1 MPTIDTM
8 TINDHKE
15 TTLNNPMSLNRRAF
29 ARLALTSA
37 GACLAAPALY
47 AQSSNK
53 GLIRVVVPFASGG
66 GTDVIGR
73 SLVQAMAEELGQ
85 TMIID
90 NKPGAGTVI
99 GSDFVAK
106 AAPDGQTLLM
116 TTSAVAINASLMPR
130 LPYDTLADLPPV
142 GRICHGPNVIV
153 VRVDSKIQTL
163 ADLIKAAKADPGK
176 LSYAS
181 SGNGSSVHLTAEFF
195 KAKAGIRLLHI
206 PYRGAGPAYTDLL
219 GGQVDLL
226 VGTAGGT
233 HKFVQSGKMRAL
245 AVTSAARSS
254 AYPGVPTVAESLP
267 GFEANV
273 WYGLFASKGT
283 PAATI
288 DRLNAALRK
297 AAGSNNYKEAM
308 EKEGL
313 TVSVNSPTEMQA
325 FMAQE
330 VETWRK
336 VVTTAGIKPD

>member
-1 MPTIDTM
+1 MDRPM
-8 TINDHKE
+8 TLD
-15 TTLNNPMSLNRRAF
+15 RRTFSRMLLASAGSAVGAPAAF
-29 ARLALTSA
+29 A
-37 GACLAAPALY
+37 
-47 AQSSNK
+47 QSNNK
-53 GLIRVVVPFASGG
+53 ALIRVVVPFASGG

-85 TMIID
+85 PMIID

-99 GSDFVAK
+99 GSEYVAK
-106 AAPDGQTLLM
+106 AAPDGLTLLM
-116 TTSAVAINASLMPR
+116 TTSAVAINASLIPR

-153 VRVDSKIQTL
+153 VRSDSKFQTL
-163 ADLIKAAKADPGK
+163 ADLIKAAKATPGK

-181 SGNGSSVHLTAEFF
+181 SGNGSSVHLAAELFE
-195 KAKAGIRLLHI
+195 AKAGISLLHI

-233 HKFVQSGKMRAL
+233 HKFVQSGRMRAL
-245 AVTSAARSS
+245 AVTSVNRSS
-254 AYPGVPTVAESLP
+254 AYPGVPAVAEILP

-283 PAATI
+283 PQPVI
-288 DRLNAALRK
+288 DRLNGALRK
-297 AAGSNNYKEAM
+297 AASIPAYKDTLER
-308 EKEGL
+308 EGL
-313 TVSVNSPTEMQA
+313 TVSVNSPAEMQA

-330 VETWRK
+330 VETWGR
-336 VVTTAGIKPD
+336 VVRSAGIKPD